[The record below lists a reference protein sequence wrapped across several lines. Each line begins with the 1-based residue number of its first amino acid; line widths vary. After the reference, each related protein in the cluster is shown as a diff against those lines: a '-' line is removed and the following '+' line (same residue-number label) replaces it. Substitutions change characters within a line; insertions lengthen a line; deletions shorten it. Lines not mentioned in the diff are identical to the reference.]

1 MPSGGSASSGVTI
14 NPITDNYQDTF
25 RTDVHQSGL
34 EETTRTNHVLQ
45 VSTLKIDQT
54 NERAIIKWNSFNVG
68 KNSSVIF
75 NQTRILNYTDKE
87 TGTTSSFKAA
97 NPFAMTL
104 NVVADTGG
112 LSEIA
117 GHIKSNGTFLL
128 TNPNGVMSAEGSLV
142 DTAGIVVST
151 AKLHEDEFL
160 NRGII
165 HFYQK

>member
-1 MPSGGSASSGVTI
+1 
-14 NPITDNYQDTF
+14 
-25 RTDVHQSGL
+25 
-34 EETTRTNHVLQ
+34 
-45 VSTLKIDQT
+45 
-54 NERAIIKWNSFNVG
+54 
-68 KNSSVIF
+68 
-75 NQTRILNYTDKE
+75 
-87 TGTTSSFKAA
+87 
-97 NPFAMTL
+97 MTL

-117 GHIKSNGTFLL
+117 RHIKPNGTFLL

-142 DTAGIVVST
+142 GTAGIVVST